1 MRRRKIL
8 NLYALRRKMTRRI
21 SRAKNQLFMPVVAS
35 KRHKDYSW
43 HRSKSNPYVRKDY
56 KYINKKKI
64 EIVITAIC
72 ILTTLSLLLYH
83 KAFRIDT
90 INVEGL
96 RRLTQHEITE
106 SVYASLAYNKL
117 YLFPANSYIMT
128 DTASVM
134 EVIQQK
140 FPIEKIEV
148 KKSFPNTLSIVLEEK
163 ISTIIYDNGK
173 EYSYIGLDGRVVET
187 LRMVGEDEWKI
198 TKEMVT
204 STKENGDLF
213 MEEVVVEEKHTPPIT
228 QIKTEMGDYPI
239 IYKDM
244 KKELE
249 TNDIVISD
257 NIASSII
264 EWFNYFEKKTEI
276 PFGYAE
282 VTNEVGDTTLHTREG
297 WDIIVRADST
307 TKDQIE
313 RLESVL
319 REKVD
324 RSKINYIDV
333 RFKVRVYWQ

>member
-1 MRRRKIL
+1 MYNQKFLIRSSRKK
-8 NLYALRRKMTRRI
+8 NKSI
-21 SRAKNQLFMPVVAS
+21 SQINVTPFVDVMLVLLIVFM
-35 KRHKDYSW
+35 
-43 HRSKSNPYVRKDY
+43 
-56 KYINKKKI
+56 
-64 EIVITAIC
+64 ITAPL
-72 ILTTLSLLLYH
+72 LTVGVSVDLPKT
-83 KAFRIDT
+83 KA
-90 INVEGL
+90 GQL
-96 RRLTQHEITE
+96 
-106 SVYASLAYNKL
+106 
-117 YLFPANSYIMT
+117 NSKG
-128 DTASVM
+128 D
-134 EVIQQK
+134 
-140 FPIEKIEV
+140 PIIV
-148 KKSFPNTLSIVLEEK
+148 SI
-163 ISTIIYDNGK
+163 
-173 EYSYIGLDGRVVET
+173 
-187 LRMVGEDEWKI
+187 
-198 TKEMVT
+198 
-204 STKENGDLF
+204 KENGDLF

-333 RFKVRVYWQ
+333 RFKGRVYWQ